1 VKDHVVD
8 TSELVR
14 HVFERRKVDAAGDL
28 AFSAQ
33 QSLAEGLA
41 QVAVDQA
48 RRLGVEVVGF
58 SGGVAYN
65 EHITYAMRRFVE
77 KNGLRFV
84 VHKSVPAGDG
94 GVSFGQSFAAA
105 SQIA

>member
-1 VKDHVVD
+1 VQ
-8 TSELVR
+8 R
-14 HVFERRKVDAAGDL
+14 VFERRNNDAASDL

-48 RRLGVEVVGF
+48 SRLGVDVVGF

-65 EHITYAMRRFVE
+65 ESIAYAMRRFVE
-77 KNGLRFV
+77 EYGLRFV
-84 VHKSVPAGDG
+84 VHRAVPAGDG
-94 GVSFGQSFAAA
+94 GVSFGQSLAAA
-105 SQIA
+105 WRMAEP